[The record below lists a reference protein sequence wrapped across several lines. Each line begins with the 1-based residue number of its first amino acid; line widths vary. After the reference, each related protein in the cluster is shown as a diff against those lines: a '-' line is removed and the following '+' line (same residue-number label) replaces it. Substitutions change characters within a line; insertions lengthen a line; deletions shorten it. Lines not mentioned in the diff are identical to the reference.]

1 MNTLNEKVLRNSNEF
16 RRQEP
21 KRNQSI
27 IRITYGNYWRLAV
40 SLIDLIYLRIRIA
53 VIQIDKN
60 LIWDW
65 LEALIEKTSGGK
77 PSPKDKN
84 ESITKDQIPSSENF
98 QSNPNPILYI

>member
-27 IRITYGNYWRLAV
+27 IWRLMV
-40 SLIDLIYLRIRIA
+40 GLIDLIYLRIRIA

-60 LIWDW
+60 VIWDW
-65 LEALIEKTSGGK
+65 LEALMKKTSGGK
-77 PSPKDKN
+77 PSPKNVKGNIIED
-84 ESITKDQIPSSENF
+84 E
-98 QSNPNPILYI
+98 ILYI

>member
-27 IRITYGNYWRLAV
+27 IWRLMV
-40 SLIDLIYLRIRIA
+40 GLTDLIYLRIRIA
-53 VIQIDKN
+53 VIQIDTNK
-60 LIWDW
+60 IWDW
-65 LEALIEKTSGGK
+65 LEALIENTSEEK
-77 PSPKDKN
+77 PSPRDKN
-84 ESITKDQIPSSENF
+84 ESITKDQIPSSESF

>member
-60 LIWDW
+60 VIWDW
-65 LEALIEKTSGGK
+65 LEALMKKTGEGK
-77 PSPKDKN
+77 PSPKNVKGNIIED
-84 ESITKDQIPSSENF
+84 D
-98 QSNPNPILYI
+98 ILYI

>member
-27 IRITYGNYWRLAV
+27 IWRLMV
-40 SLIDLIYLRIRIA
+40 GLIDLIYLRIRIA

-60 LIWDW
+60 VIWDW
-65 LEALIEKTSGGK
+65 LEALMENTGEGK

-84 ESITKDQIPSSENF
+84 ESITKDQIPSSESF

>member
-27 IRITYGNYWRLAV
+27 IWRLMV
-40 SLIDLIYLRIRIA
+40 GLIDLIYLQIRIA

-65 LEALIEKTSGGK
+65 AEALMEKTGEGK

-84 ESITKDQIPSSENF
+84 EHIREDQIP
-98 QSNPNPILYI
+98 NPNPILYI

>member
-27 IRITYGNYWRLAV
+27 IWRLMV
-40 SLIDLIYLRIRIA
+40 SLIDLIYLQIRIA

-60 LIWDW
+60 VIWDW
-65 LEALIEKTSGGK
+65 LEALMKKTSGGK
-77 PSPKDKN
+77 PSPKNVKGNIIED
-84 ESITKDQIPSSENF
+84 E
-98 QSNPNPILYI
+98 ILYI

>member
-27 IRITYGNYWRLAV
+27 MWRLAV
-40 SLIDLIYLRIRIA
+40 GLIDLIYLRIRIA

-60 LIWDW
+60 KIWDW
-65 LEALIEKTSGGK
+65 LETLMKKTSGSK
-77 PSPKDKN
+77 QAQDKN
-84 ESITKDQIPSSENF
+84 EHIREDQ
-98 QSNPNPILYI
+98 ILYI

>member
-27 IRITYGNYWRLAV
+27 IWRLMV
-40 SLIDLIYLRIRIA
+40 GLTDLIYLKIRIA

-60 LIWDW
+60 KIWDW
-65 LEALIEKTSGGK
+65 LEALMKSTSGDK
-77 PSPKDKN
+77 PSPRDKN
-84 ESITKDQIPSSENF
+84 ESIREDQIP
-98 QSNPNPILYI
+98 NPNPILYI

>member
-27 IRITYGNYWRLAV
+27 IWRLMV
-40 SLIDLIYLRIRIA
+40 GLIDLIYLRIRIA

-65 LEALIEKTSGGK
+65 LEALIENTSEEK
-77 PSPKDKN
+77 PSPRDKN
-84 ESITKDQIPSSENF
+84 ESITKDQIP
-98 QSNPNPILYI
+98 NPILYI

>member
-60 LIWDW
+60 VIWDW
-65 LEALIEKTSGGK
+65 LEALIENTSEEK
-77 PSPKDKN
+77 PSPRDKN
-84 ESITKDQIPSSENF
+84 ESITKDQIPSSESF

>member
-60 LIWDW
+60 VIWDW
-65 LEALIEKTSGGK
+65 LEALMKKTSTK
-77 PSPKDKN
+77 QAQDKN
-84 ESITKDQIPSSENF
+84 EHIREDQ
-98 QSNPNPILYI
+98 ILYI

>member
-27 IRITYGNYWRLAV
+27 MWRLAV
-40 SLIDLIYLRIRIA
+40 LLVDLIYLRIRIA

-65 LEALIEKTSGGK
+65 LEALMKSTSGGK

-84 ESITKDQIPSSENF
+84 EHIREDQIP
-98 QSNPNPILYI
+98 NPNPILYI

>member
-27 IRITYGNYWRLAV
+27 IWRLMV
-40 SLIDLIYLRIRIA
+40 GLIDLIYLRIRIA
-53 VIQIDKN
+53 VIQIDTNK
-60 LIWDW
+60 IWDW
-65 LEALIEKTSGGK
+65 LEALMENTGEGK
-77 PSPKDKN
+77 PNPKDKN
-84 ESITKDQIPSSENF
+84 ESITKDQIPSSESF

>member
-27 IRITYGNYWRLAV
+27 IRITYGNYWRLMV
-40 SLIDLIYLRIRIA
+40 GLIDLIYLRIRIA
-53 VIQIDKN
+53 VIQIDTNK
-60 LIWDW
+60 IWDW
-65 LEALIEKTSGGK
+65 LETLMKKTSEEK

-84 ESITKDQIPSSENF
+84 ESITEDQIP
-98 QSNPNPILYI
+98 NPNPILYI

>member
-27 IRITYGNYWRLAV
+27 MWRLAV
-40 SLIDLIYLRIRIA
+40 LLVDLIYLRIRIS

-60 LIWDW
+60 VIWDW
-65 LEALIEKTSGGK
+65 LEALMKKTGEGK
-77 PSPKDKN
+77 PSPKNVKGNIIED
-84 ESITKDQIPSSENF
+84 D
-98 QSNPNPILYI
+98 ILYI

>member
-27 IRITYGNYWRLAV
+27 IRITYGNYWRLMV
-40 SLIDLIYLRIRIA
+40 GLIDLIYLRIRIA

-60 LIWDW
+60 KIWDW
-65 LEALIEKTSGGK
+65 LEALMKSTSEEK
-77 PSPKDKN
+77 PSPRDKN
-84 ESITKDQIPSSENF
+84 ESITEDQIP
-98 QSNPNPILYI
+98 NPNPILYI